1 MTMHLHLRSPRSTR
15 RTRERSPHRSR
26 HPLRPWRTDRPFP
39 PPPRP
44 ALSLLEALADSL
56 AEEGITIRGAFARGA
71 APGTPPPPLTPP
83 SATASEVFAAR
94 FELPTTGKDGAPFV
108 PAVILGLLRD
118 LHERMG
124 GATFI
129 EAVGV
134 WRDRQGVWCF
144 DLVLAVEVWTHDRA
158 GLVDYVRRARRELD
172 QEAMAIRITRP
183 EFVWV
188 DRAEVAP

>member
-1 MTMHLHLRSPRSTR
+1 MTMHLRLRSPRSTR
-15 RTRERSPHRSR
+15 SARSRSPHRSR
-26 HPLRPWRTDRPFP
+26 CPLRPWRTDRPFP
-39 PPPRP
+39 SPPRP

-56 AEEGITIRGAFARGA
+56 AEEGITIRGAFARGT
-71 APGTPPPPLTPP
+71 APGTPPSPAPAP
-83 SATASEVFAAR
+83 ATTSEVFAAR
-94 FELPTTGKDGAPFV
+94 FELPTTGNDGTAFA

-134 WRDRQGVWCF
+134 WRDRQGTWCL

-172 QEAMAIRITRP
+172 QDAMAIRITRP

>member
-1 MTMHLHLRSPRSTR
+1 MHLRLRSPRSTR
-15 RTRERSPHRSR
+15 SARERSPHRSQR
-26 HPLRPWRTDRPFP
+26 ALRLWRTDRPLS

-44 ALSLLEALADSL
+44 ALSLLDALADSL
-56 AEEGITIRGAFARGA
+56 AEEGITIRGAFTKGTMPGA
-71 APGTPPPPLTPP
+71 PPPPPPP
-83 SATASEVFAAR
+83 SATAAEVFVAR
-94 FELPTTGKDGAPFV
+94 FELPTTGNDGTPFA

-134 WRDRQGVWCF
+134 WRDHQGAWCF

-172 QEAMAIRITRP
+172 QDAMAIRITRP

>member
-1 MTMHLHLRSPRSTR
+1 MTMHLRLRSPRSTR
-15 RTRERSPHRSR
+15 RTRERSPHRSQR
-26 HPLRPWRTDRPFP
+26 PLRPWRTDRPFP

-44 ALSLLEALADSL
+44 ALSLLEALAGSL
-56 AEEGITIRGAFARGA
+56 AEEGITIRGAFARGTA
-71 APGTPPPPLTPP
+71 SGTPPPLPTS
-83 SATASEVFAAR
+83 SATAPEVFAAR
-94 FELPTTGKDGAPFV
+94 FELPTTGNDGTPFT

-134 WRDRQGVWCF
+134 WRDHDGAWCF

-158 GLVDYVRRARRELD
+158 GLLDYVRRARRELD
-172 QEAMAIRITRP
+172 QDAMAIRITHP